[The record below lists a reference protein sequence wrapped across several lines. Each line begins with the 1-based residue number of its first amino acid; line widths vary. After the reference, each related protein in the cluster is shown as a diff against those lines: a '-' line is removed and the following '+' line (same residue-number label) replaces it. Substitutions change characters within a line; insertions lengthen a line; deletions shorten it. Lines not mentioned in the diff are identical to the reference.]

1 MIQGGCRRG
10 RIGRV
15 AACVVAAIALGA
27 PAAASGQG
35 AVDEYTLDLPEGG
48 GAGPVDPN
56 NPPPPTETSSGTG
69 AGSTTEAAAGTA
81 AGTAAGAQD
90 PKADDPKADERKRK
104 PEPESVV
111 SFAPFH
117 EGVEPQNL
125 DTTSRSAPEIVAD
138 ALLDGAMLPILAALA
153 LITAAGAWRV
163 LRSRRT
169 LTGQAG

>member
-1 MIQGGCRRG
+1 MIRGGSRRG
-10 RIGRV
+10 RVGPV

-48 GAGPVDPN
+48 GAGPVDAN
-56 NPPPPTETSSGTG
+56 NPPPPTTGATSSATG
-69 AGSTTEAAAGTA
+69 GGSGTEAEPGTA
-81 AGTAAGAQD
+81 AGTGAGAQD
-90 PKADDPKADERKRK
+90 PKAGGPKGK
-104 PEPESVV
+104 PQPAI

-117 EGVEPQNL
+117 DGVQPQSL

>member
-1 MIQGGCRRG
+1 MIRGGSRRG

-15 AACVVAAIALGA
+15 AACVVAAVALGA

-35 AVDEYTLDLPEGG
+35 AVDEYTLDLPQGG

-56 NPPPPTETSSGTG
+56 DTPPPTNGVTSSGTG
-69 AGSTTEAAAGTA
+69 TGSGTEATD
-81 AGTAAGAQD
+81 GTAAGAQG
-90 PKADDPKADERKRK
+90 ATAEERKRK
-104 PEPESVV
+104 PEPEI

-117 EGVEPQNL
+117 EGVQPQGL

-169 LTGQAG
+169 LPGQAG